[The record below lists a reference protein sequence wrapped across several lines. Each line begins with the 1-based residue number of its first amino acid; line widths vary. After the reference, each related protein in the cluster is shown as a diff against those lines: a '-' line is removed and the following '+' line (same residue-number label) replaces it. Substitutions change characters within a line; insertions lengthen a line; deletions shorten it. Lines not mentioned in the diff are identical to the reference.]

1 MADRIKLGGLWQNKS
16 KDGTDYLSGK
26 LSPTVKIL
34 IFKNNYKQ
42 AGDNQPT
49 HIMYLAPLDP
59 DPNAQ
64 RGAEQADSFFGG
76 GDLNAA
82 SDDNGGGGEGE
93 DDFAAAPPSRPQTPA
108 PRPAASAGR
117 PNAPAAQAPSRPM
130 NAQTTNTRP
139 AQNGAPQAAPRRQPA
154 PPPQTDDIGDFEDP
168 FGE

>member
-1 MADRIKLGGLWQNKS
+1 MAERIKLGGLWQNKS

-42 AGDNQPT
+42 PGDNSPT
-49 HIMYLAPLDP
+49 HIMYLAPIDP
-59 DPNAQ
+59 DPNAPQ

-82 SDDNGGGGEGE
+82 SDDNGGDGE
-93 DDFAAAPPSRPQTPA
+93 DDFAPAPPARPQPQA
-108 PRPAASAGR
+108 PRPAAGR
-117 PNAPAAQAPSRPM
+117 PNAPAPQTAARPM
-130 NAQTTNTRP
+130 NAQSTNTRP
-139 AQNGAPQAAPRRQPA
+139 AQNGAPQSAPRRQPA
-154 PPPQTDDIGDFEDP
+154 PPPPAQTDDIGDFEDP